1 MALNIENI
9 VAELENATILE
20 LSELVKAIEEK
31 FDVTAAAPVA
41 VAAAADAG
49 AADAPYLYRHLCPA
63 VTTRKL
69 RVYFFHCP
77 DRAASAPSPSD
88 PLADIRLSGRQEG
101 ARGKAG
107 KGKAEGRP
115 VGHPSAGNRPDPPEA
130 VSQAAENS
138 RPAGLPG
145 DFPDMPGHPRRHE
158 GFPGATGCL
167 AAAPAGPG
175 GDGDGHV
182 LLHPP
187 ADVLDELLGDFPGA
201 AGLSCARPATLYR
214 LQRQHRGE
222 RGICLY
228 PASAGRLPCWE
239 KIHMHP
245 GAVQQKDKGRLW
257 ISP

>member
-1 MALNIENI
+1 MTPTSAKIANHIFAI
-9 VAELENATILE
+9 P
-20 LSELVKAIEEK
+20 KAPRP
-31 FDVTAAAPVA
+31 THPH
-41 VAAAADAG
+41 
-49 AADAPYLYRHLCPA
+49 PH
-63 VTTRKL
+63 
-69 RVYFFHCP
+69 
-77 DRAASAPSPSD
+77 
-88 PLADIRLSGRQEG
+88 IRLAGSQE
-101 ARGKAG
+101 APRGKAG

-214 LQRQHRGE
+214 LQRQHGGA